1 MYSIKVKIL
10 DHEYRLKSDESEEH
24 VRKIAE
30 YVNQKL
36 QEIGASSEGLSE
48 KKMAILAALHIAG
61 DYFQA
66 TRELELV
73 KDRIRKRTKDLVDH
87 IDSVMMAS

>member
-10 DHEYRLKSDESEEH
+10 DHEYKLKSDESEEQ

-30 YVNQKL
+30 YVNLKL
-36 QEIGASSEGLSE
+36 QEIRGSGEGLSE

-66 TRELELV
+66 TRELESV
-73 KDRIRKRTKDLVDH
+73 KDRIRKRTKELIDH
-87 IDSVMMAS
+87 IDSVIMTS